1 MPCWKPN
8 RTGLLSG
15 RCDMPSQQRLIHL
28 KIGKLKNLSNV
39 TIEFEE
45 EKRLT
50 AILGPNG
57 FGKSTVLHVL
67 AASFRPTKVT
77 SGNTA
82 SVRGQDHRYIDF
94 FPNTPHG
101 IWSNT
106 DLTVLHSYRAD
117 SAPEPST
124 QPLRIHKGI
133 AQWRPFAKH
142 RPERETYFIGV
153 ASATPAIE
161 DNWPRSKLTY
171 TTHDLTDAASMEIKQ
186 KAGHILQRDYT
197 RYHLNALTTRRSL
210 FGVEY
215 QGVNYSSLSMGAGE
229 QRLFEILRQVKA
241 AGKYAL
247 ILIDELDLLLHT
259 DALHRLLAVLN
270 DYANDKKLQIVF
282 TTHRESVTNFDSFMA
297 IRHLYRS
304 PVAPYK
310 TFCFN
315 DTKPDAIY
323 RLTGEIHRELSI
335 CCEDD
340 IATAIIEKIAQEV
353 GVGSHVG
360 ISKYGAARNCF
371 TLAAALLLN
380 QQQLDKALFVLD
392 GDEYETEP
400 KRLEQIKKALT
411 GTEADTP
418 ARQQEA
424 IGRIVQ
430 FCPQGLSCPEQSL
443 YDMVV
448 LRGQSDHHDDHDVV
462 LAAAM
467 FAAEEF
473 PKVRF
478 MKIMERLGGSRDRA
492 LVRIIDVAAKSEG
505 WQEYTREVRAWLDE
519 HRPNLVEAIHI
530 SDVA

>member
-1 MPCWKPN
+1 
-8 RTGLLSG
+8 
-15 RCDMPSQQRLIHL
+15 MPSQQRLIRL
-28 KIGKLKNLSNV
+28 QIGRLKNLSNV

-67 AASFRPTKVT
+67 AASFRPTKVLKIFKGA
-77 SGNTA
+77 SGNTGGT
-82 SVRGQDHRYIDF
+82 SSDQGQDHRYIDF

-106 DLTVLHSYRAD
+106 DLTIFHSFRVDGAI
-117 SAPEPST
+117 EPSIY
-124 QPLRIHKGI
+124 PLRIQKGI
-133 AQWRPFAKH
+133 TQWRPFAKH

-153 ASATPAIE
+153 SSATPAIE
-161 DNWPRSKLTY
+161 NNWPRSKLNY
-171 TTHDLTDAASMEIKQ
+171 TTHELTDAASMEIKE
-186 KAGHILQRDYT
+186 KAGYILQRDYT
-197 RYHLNALTTRRSL
+197 RYHSNVLSKRQSL
-210 FGVEY
+210 YGVEY

-229 QRLFEILRQVKA
+229 QRLFEILRRVKSA
-241 AGKYAL
+241 EKYAL

-270 DYANDKKLQIVF
+270 EYANEKKLQIVF
-282 TTHRESVTNFDSFMA
+282 TTHRESVTNFDSFIA

-304 PVAPYK
+304 PVIPHK

-315 DTKPDAIY
+315 DTKPDAIC

-340 IATAIIEKIAQEV
+340 VATAIIEKIAQEV
-353 GVGSHVG
+353 GVGRHVD

-371 TLAAALLLN
+371 TLAAALLLK
-380 QQQLDKALFVLD
+380 QQQLDRALFVLD

-418 ARQQEA
+418 ARQQDA
-424 IGRIVQ
+424 ISRIVQ

-443 YDMVV
+443 CDMVV
-448 LRGQSDHHDDHDVV
+448 SRGQSDLHDENEVV

-473 PKVRF
+473 PKVRLR
-478 MKIMERLGGSRDRA
+478 KIIERLGGTGDRA
-492 LVRIIDVAAKSEG
+492 LMRIIDVAAKSEG
-505 WQEYTREVRAWLDE
+505 WQWYTREVRVWLEE
-519 HRPNLVEAIHI
+519 HKPNLVEAIQI
-530 SDVA
+530 TVTA